1 MLEVVEGVGEVHAYR
16 YMRSMLAMSGS
27 SPVSA
32 IAWSGYGSGSG
43 CSWVLVVVTFFAT
56 LWTGGILYAT
66 VAVYR
71 DKTEKEKRKKEMPLF
86 SRQTNPLF
94 HKSSAIDPN

>member
-1 MLEVVEGVGEVHAYR
+1 MLEGIEGDAGGRVYR

-43 CSWVLVVVTFFAT
+43 RSWVFVVVTFFAT
-56 LWTGGILYAT
+56 LAWSDIVQLSIVAT
-66 VAVYR
+66 
-71 DKTEKEKRKKEMPLF
+71 T
-86 SRQTNPLF
+86 RQ
-94 HKSSAIDPN
+94 